1 MNNPKPADQTIGA
14 KETLR
19 FIWNIA
25 KCFPAGISVMLLVAV
40 YWSINNSV
48 SPYFLKILLDKAAVG
63 ASNDFWYLATPAAFW
78 IIMNAGLSIMFRM
91 YDYFVSIKMIPEMRK
106 YVANLA
112 MSNLLTQSHSFY
124 QNNFSG
130 SLANKV
136 KDLISSTPEIIQ
148 IITDKFLTISCM
160 IAMAVVILW
169 NVNST
174 FGTIMLTW
182 VTFFIICTIIFS
194 EYLTR
199 FSDDLSE
206 KGSMV
211 IGRIVDILSNIML
224 IKLFSRNS
232 LEKNDLSKS
241 TNEPLI
247 AEQNVGWVY
256 FYLWLILGA
265 SFVFVMIINFYYL
278 ITYYDAGTV
287 TVGDFALVVTITITL
302 IERLWELGQSFAS
315 FSKYFGR
322 ITQALRDILVVPEIQ
337 DRIDASKLVVSKGEI
352 KFQNVIFNYKGT
364 AALFEDKS
372 IIIPAGQKV
381 GLVGYSGSGKSTFVN
396 LILRLY
402 DINNGQILIDNQN
415 IQNVTQDSLR
425 ENIGMIP
432 QDPTLFHRTLMENI
446 RYGKIDAPD
455 EEVMEAAKR
464 AHAHEFILT
473 LPLGY
478 QSLVGERGVKLSG
491 GQRQRI
497 AIARAIL
504 KNAPILMLD
513 EATSQLDSVTEVNI
527 QDSLWNLMQDKTT
540 LVIAHRLSTLLH
552 MDRIIVFD
560 RGKIMEDGTHKELLK
575 KGGLYKTLWD
585 TQVGGFLPDK
595 KD

>member
-1 MNNPKPADQTIGA
+1 MNPKPTEPVIGS

-19 FIWNIA
+19 FIWNVA
-25 KCFPAGISVMLLVAV
+25 KCFPTGISVMLLAAI

-48 SPYFLKILLDKAAVG
+48 SPYFLKILLDKASVG

-78 IIMNAGLSIMFRM
+78 IIMNAGLSLTFRM
-91 YDYFVSIKMIPEMRK
+91 YDYFVSIRMIPAMRK
-106 YVANLA
+106 HVANLS
-112 MSNLLTQSHSFY
+112 MRNLLTQSHSFY

-136 KDLISSTPEIIQ
+136 NHLIGSTPEIIQ
-148 IITDKFLTISCM
+148 IIIDKFITISCM
-160 IAMAVVILW
+160 VVLAVVMLW

-174 FGTIMLTW
+174 FGIIMLIW
-182 VTFFIICTIIFS
+182 VIFFMISTIIFS
-194 EYLTR
+194 RYLTK

-224 IKLFSRNS
+224 IKLFSRND
-232 LEKNDLSKS
+232 LEKNDLSKA

-256 FYLWLILGA
+256 FCLWLILGT
-265 SFVFVMIINFYYL
+265 SFVLVMTINFYYL
-278 ITYYDAGTV
+278 ITGYNAGAI
-287 TVGDFALVVTITITL
+287 TVGDFVLVVTITVSL
-302 IERLWELGQSFAS
+302 AERLWELGQSFAS
-315 FSKYFGR
+315 FSKYLGR

-337 DRIDASKLVVSKGEI
+337 DITNASKLVVSKGEI
-352 KFQNVIFNYKGT
+352 KFQNVMFNYKGT
-364 AALFEDKS
+364 SVLFEDKS

-402 DINNGQILIDNQN
+402 DINNGQILIDEQN

-446 RYGKIDAPD
+446 RYGKTDATD

-464 AHAHEFILT
+464 AHAHEFILS

-513 EATSQLDSVTEVNI
+513 EATSQLDSVTEVDI
-527 QDSLWNLMQDKTT
+527 QDSLWHLMQDKTT

-560 RGKIMEDGTHKELLK
+560 RGKIMEDGSHKELLK

-595 KD
+595 RG